1 VTRAFSPKLAAYA
14 GLAALGLV
22 AALATRLPELV
33 VLAAPFA
40 LLPVVG
46 LVGARPPQVEVTA
59 ALGRERAIEGEEIDV
74 TTRLQPVSAASHLDV
89 LLEVPRWLTLVDGQN
104 PFALRLR
111 GDAER
116 SRQFRVRCDR
126 WGAYAIGRVF
136 VRARGPFGFVTW
148 EWRVDDR
155 QPLKVYPTEEAVRAL
170 LRPLDT
176 QVFSGNHVARQ
187 RGEGIEFADLRQF
200 VPGDRI
206 RNVNWRASARRSE
219 LWVNQQH
226 PERNADVVL
235 FLDTFTEAEQD
246 GRSTLDLALRAASSL
261 VTRYLR
267 QKDRVGF
274 VTFGGMLNWLQP
286 STGAAQMYR
295 IVDSLLDTRIV
306 LNYAWRDIE
315 VLPRRTLPPK
325 AIVVALTPLLD
336 DRAATALLD
345 LRARGFDL
353 VVVEISPEPFLPPP
367 ADDVERVGR
376 RFWRLRRET
385 LRGRFERAGVPL
397 ATWDD
402 ARSLAVALEE
412 VTSFR
417 RHARLVRV

>member
-1 VTRAFSPKLAAYA
+1 MTRAFAPKLSVYA

-33 VLAAPFA
+33 ALAAPFA
-40 LLPVVG
+40 VLPVVG
-46 LVGARPPQVEVTA
+46 LLTAKPPRVDVAVE
-59 ALGRERAIEGEEIDV
+59 LERERTIEGEEVDV
-74 TTRLQPVSAASHLDV
+74 SLEVTAERGAPRLDV
-89 LLEVPRWLTLVDGQN
+89 LLELPKLLTLVGGDD
-104 PFALRLR
+104 PVALRLR
-111 GDAER
+111 DRALV
-116 SRQFRVRCDR
+116 SRELCVRCDR
-126 WGAYAIGRVF
+126 WGAYVLGRTF
-136 VRARGPFGFVTW
+136 ARAHGPFGFVTW
-148 EWRVDDR
+148 EWQVDDPR
-155 QPLKVYPTEEAVRAL
+155 PLKVYPTEEAVRAL
-170 LRPLDT
+170 LRPLET

-206 RNVNWRASARRSE
+206 RYVNWRASARRAE

-235 FLDTFTEAEQD
+235 FLDTFTEASNG

-261 VTRYLR
+261 VARYLR

-274 VTFGGMLNWLQP
+274 VTFGGMLNWLLP
-286 STGAAQMYR
+286 STGTTQMYR

-315 VLPRRTLPPK
+315 ILPRGTLPPK
-325 AIVVALTPLLD
+325 AIVLALTPLLD
-336 DRAATALLD
+336 DRAVTALLD

-353 VVVEISPEPFLPPP
+353 VVVEISPEPFLAPP
-367 ADDVERVGR
+367 AGDVQRVAR
-376 RFWRLRRET
+376 RLWRLRREA
-385 LRGRFERAGVPL
+385 LRGRFERAGVPV
-397 ATWDD
+397 ATWGDE
-402 ARSLAVALEE
+402 SGLAVALEE

-417 RHARLVRV
+417 RHARLARV

>member
-1 VTRAFSPKLAAYA
+1 VTRAFAPKLSVYA

-33 VLAAPFA
+33 ALAAPFA
-40 LLPVVG
+40 VLPVVG
-46 LVGARPPQVEVTA
+46 LLTAKPPRVDVAVE
-59 ALGRERAIEGEEIDV
+59 LERERAIEGEEVDV
-74 TTRLQPVSAASHLDV
+74 SLEVTAERGAPRLDV
-89 LLEVPRWLTLVDGQN
+89 LLELPKLLTLVGGDD
-104 PFALRLR
+104 PVALRVRDRALV
-111 GDAER
+111 
-116 SRQFRVRCDR
+116 SRELCVRCDR
-126 WGAYAIGRVF
+126 WGAYVLGRTF
-136 VRARGPFGFVTW
+136 ARAHGPFGFVTW
-148 EWRVDDR
+148 EWQVDDPR
-155 QPLKVYPTEEAVRAL
+155 PLKVYPTEEAVRAL
-170 LRPLDT
+170 LRPLET

-206 RNVNWRASARRSE
+206 RYVNWRASARRAE

-235 FLDTFTEAEQD
+235 FLDTFTEASNG

-261 VTRYLR
+261 VARYLR

-274 VTFGGMLNWLQP
+274 VTFGGMLNWLLP
-286 STGAAQMYR
+286 STGTTQMYR

-315 VLPRRTLPPK
+315 ILPRGTLPPK
-325 AIVVALTPLLD
+325 AIVLALTPLLD
-336 DRAATALLD
+336 DRAVTALLD

-353 VVVEISPEPFLPPP
+353 VVVEISPEPFLAPP
-367 ADDVERVGR
+367 AGDVQRVAR
-376 RFWRLRRET
+376 RLWRLRREA
-385 LRGRFERAGVPL
+385 LRGRFERAGVPV
-397 ATWDD
+397 ATWGDE
-402 ARSLAVALEE
+402 SGLAVALEE

-417 RHARLVRV
+417 RHARLARV

>member
-1 VTRAFSPKLAAYA
+1 VTRAFAPKLSAYA

-40 LLPVVG
+40 VLPVVG
-46 LVGARPPQVEVTA
+46 LLTAKPPRVATTA
-59 ALGRERAIEGEEIDV
+59 ALDRERAIEGEEIEV
-74 TTRLQPVSAASHLDV
+74 ALTLSADRGVQRLDV
-89 LLEVPRWLTLVDGQN
+89 LLELPKLLTLVGGDD
-104 PFALRLR
+104 PVALRIRDRELK
-111 GDAER
+111 
-116 SRQFRVRCDR
+116 SRLFRVRCDR
-126 WGAYAIGRVF
+126 WGAYLVGRAF
-136 VRARGPFGFVTW
+136 ARAHGPFGFVTW
-148 EWRVDDR
+148 EWQVDDA

-170 LRPLDT
+170 LRPLET
-176 QVFSGNHVARQ
+176 QVFSGNHVARP

-200 VPGDRI
+200 VAGDRM
-206 RNVNWRASARRSE
+206 RNVNWRASARRAE

-235 FLDTFTEAEQD
+235 FLDTFTEASHD
-246 GRSTLDLALRAASSL
+246 GRSTIDLALRAASSL
-261 VTRYLR
+261 VARYLW

-274 VTFGGMLNWLQP
+274 VTFGGMLNWLLP
-286 STGAAQMYR
+286 STGTAQMYR

-306 LNYAWRDIE
+306 LNYAWRNIE
-315 VLPRRTLPPK
+315 ILPRRTLPPK
-325 AIVVALTPLLD
+325 AIVLALTPLLD
-336 DRAATALLD
+336 DRAVTALLD

-353 VVVEISPEPFLPPP
+353 VVVEISPEPFLAPPS
-367 ADDVERVGR
+367 DDVQRVAR
-376 RFWRLRRET
+376 RMWRLRREA
-385 LRGRFERAGVPL
+385 LRGRFERAGVPV

-402 ARSLAVALEE
+402 ERGLAVALEE